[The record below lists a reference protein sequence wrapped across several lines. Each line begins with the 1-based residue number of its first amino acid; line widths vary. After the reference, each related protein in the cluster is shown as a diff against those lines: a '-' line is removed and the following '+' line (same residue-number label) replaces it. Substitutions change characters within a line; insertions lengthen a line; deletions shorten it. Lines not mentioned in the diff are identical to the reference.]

1 MQAIS
6 SANFTAAA
14 RREKP
19 GLALAVPVERP
30 PDGEEWLHEIKYDG
44 YRLAVVLESG
54 GVTIL
59 TRSGLDWTARFPQ
72 IATAAARVGAEDVL
86 LDGEAVAITPDGR
99 PDFSLLQAVL
109 AQQADAPLLYQAFD
123 LLRLGSRDLR
133 RLPLEERK
141 AALSRL
147 LEAGDPVL
155 RFSGQLDQRGGEVF
169 EHACRLGIEGIVSKR
184 KGSPYQAGR
193 SGDWLKSVCLQTG
206 DFVVI
211 GFSEPQ
217 GSRNALGAL
226 LLAERDAGGKELKF
240 VGRVGTGFSEEQL
253 RRLLHLLEPLA
264 RERSPLS
271 ERLTAAERRG
281 VTWVEPVLVVEVS
294 HSGRTGQGRLRHA
307 RFRYL
312 REDKPAAEAS
322 SNGNR
327 PRKLLRTMESTMNR
341 NDRSQGSQT
350 ATVAG
355 VTLSNPQ
362 RVMYAGQGITKLEL
376 AEYYE
381 AVGEEQLRW
390 LRDRPLALV
399 RCPEGEQSSCFYQKH
414 PGTSFAAHVPRID
427 IEEKAGEV
435 EQYMLVREATDVIA
449 LVQAGVLEIHA
460 WGSTAANLEQPDL
473 LVFDLDPDE
482 AVPYARLKQHAR
494 QLRDLLSTIGLTAF
508 PRATGGKGIH
518 LVVPIEPD
526 TDFAQ
531 AKEFSKA
538 VATELARQHPEQ
550 LTVNMSKAKRKG
562 RVFIDYLRNGRGA
575 TAITNWSTRARPGA
589 PVAVPVSWSELSG
602 LHSSARWKPDSA
614 LRRLRSQKNDP
625 WAGFEEARR
634 SLQKVVAP

>member
-1 MQAIS
+1 MQGIPRTTV
-6 SANFTAAA
+6 TAAP

-19 GLALAVPVERP
+19 GLASAVAVERP
-30 PDGEEWLHEIKYDG
+30 PDGDEWLHEIKYGG
-44 YRLAVVLESG
+44 YRPAIALDSG
-54 GVTIL
+54 SVTIL
-59 TRSGLDWTARFPQ
+59 TRSGLEWTDRFPH
-72 IATAAARVGAEDVL
+72 IAAAAARLGTDDVL
-86 LDGEAVAITPDGR
+86 LDGEAVAIAPDGR

-123 LLRLGSRDLR
+123 LLRLGSRDPR
-133 RLPLEERK
+133 KLPLEDRN
-141 AALSRL
+141 AALCRL
-147 LEAGDPVL
+147 LEAGHPVL
-155 RFSGQLDQRGGEVF
+155 RFSGQLDQRGGEF
-169 EHACRLGIEGIVSKR
+169 YEHARRLGIEGIVSKR

-322 SNGNR
+322 SSGNR
-327 PRKLLRTMESTMNR
+327 PGKALGTMETTMSR
-341 NDRSQGSQT
+341 NDTTQGSQT

-355 VTLSNPQ
+355 VTLSNAQ

-381 AVGEEQLRW
+381 AVGEEQMGW
-390 LRDRPLALV
+390 LRDRPPALV
-399 RCPEGEQSSCFYQKH
+399 TIPEGEQSSCFYQMH
-414 PGTSFAAHVPRID
+414 PGTSFAAHVPLID
-427 IEEKAGEV
+427 IEVYAGEM

-449 LVQAGVLEIHA
+449 LVQDRK
-460 WGSTAANLEQPDL
+460 S
-473 LVFDLDPDE
+473 
-482 AVPYARLKQHAR
+482 
-494 QLRDLLSTIGLTAF
+494 
-508 PRATGGKGIH
+508 
-518 LVVPIEPD
+518 VV
-526 TDFAQ
+526 
-531 AKEFSKA
+531 
-538 VATELARQHPEQ
+538 
-550 LTVNMSKAKRKG
+550 
-562 RVFIDYLRNGRGA
+562 
-575 TAITNWSTRARPGA
+575 
-589 PVAVPVSWSELSG
+589 
-602 LHSSARWKPDSA
+602 
-614 LRRLRSQKNDP
+614 
-625 WAGFEEARR
+625 
-634 SLQKVVAP
+634 

>member
-1 MQAIS
+1 MQGIPRTTV
-6 SANFTAAA
+6 TAAP

-19 GLALAVPVERP
+19 GLASAVAVERP
-30 PDGEEWLHEIKYDG
+30 PDGDEWLHEIKYGG
-44 YRLAVVLESG
+44 YRPAIALDSG
-54 GVTIL
+54 SVTIL
-59 TRSGLDWTARFPQ
+59 TRSGLEWTNRFPH
-72 IATAAARVGAEDVL
+72 IAAAAARLGTDDVL
-86 LDGEAVAITPDGR
+86 LDGEAVAIAPDGR

-133 RLPLEERK
+133 NLPLEERK

-147 LEAGDPVL
+147 LDAGDPVL

-184 KGSPYQAGR
+184 KGSPYRAGR

-226 LLAERDAGGKELKF
+226 LLAEHDAGKQELKF

-253 RRLLHLLEPLA
+253 ARLLNVLAPLA
-264 RERSPLS
+264 RKRSPLS

-281 VTWVEPVLVVEVS
+281 VTWVDPVLVVEVG

-312 REDKPAAEAS
+312 REDKPAPEAS
-322 SNGNR
+322 SHGNR

-350 ATVAG
+350 AMVTG

-362 RVMYAGQGITKLEL
+362 REMYAGQGITKLEL
-376 AEYYE
+376 ARYYE

-390 LRDRPLALV
+390 LRDPPVALV

-435 EQYMLVREATDVIA
+435 EQHMLVRDT
-449 LVQAGVLEIHA
+449 Q
-460 WGSTAANLEQPDL
+460 
-473 LVFDLDPDE
+473 
-482 AVPYARLKQHAR
+482 
-494 QLRDLLSTIGLTAF
+494 IG
-508 PRATGGKGIH
+508 RA
-518 LVVPIEPD
+518 
-526 TDFAQ
+526 
-531 AKEFSKA
+531 S
-538 VATELARQHPEQ
+538 
-550 LTVNMSKAKRKG
+550 
-562 RVFIDYLRNGRGA
+562 
-575 TAITNWSTRARPGA
+575 
-589 PVAVPVSWSELSG
+589 
-602 LHSSARWKPDSA
+602 
-614 LRRLRSQKNDP
+614 
-625 WAGFEEARR
+625 
-634 SLQKVVAP
+634 